1 MTYLNQPWFNRKI
14 INTIAMATGAVH
26 SETLTVIGRA
36 SKQPQKIP
44 VTPVDVDGVKYLV
57 STRGES
63 QWVKN
68 VRNDPNVTLTTKS
81 TTTKY
86 LAHETP
92 VENRQPIINAY
103 TLKAGNVV
111 KGYFS
116 KLPDPADHPVF
127 ILTPQLSLRSK

>member
-26 SETLTVIGRA
+26 SETLTVIKRA

-68 VRNDPNVTLTTKS
+68 LRNDPNVTLTTKS
-81 TTTKY
+81 TTTTVRSSPRYGTERHGCDAKY
-86 LAHETP
+86 
-92 VENRQPIINAY
+92 
-103 TLKAGNVV
+103 
-111 KGYFS
+111 
-116 KLPDPADHPVF
+116 
-127 ILTPQLSLRSK
+127 

>member
-14 INTIAMATGAVH
+14 INTTAMATGAVH
-26 SETLTVIGRA
+26 SETLTVIKRA

-44 VTPVDVDGVKYLV
+44 VTPVDVDGVKYPV

-68 VRNDPNVTLTTKS
+68 LRNDPNVTLATKS
-81 TTTKY
+81 GTTKY

-92 VENRQPIINAY
+92 VENRRPIIDAH
-103 TLKAGNVV
+103 TLQASKIV

-116 KLPDPADHPVF
+116 KLPDPADHPVS

>member
-68 VRNDPNVTLTTKS
+68 CLHPHPAIILAFQVIRHADDRHGHVNTSMLRGVTRPS
-81 TTTKY
+81 TSACPIQR
-86 LAHETP
+86 LA
-92 VENRQPIINAY
+92 R
-103 TLKAGNVV
+103 
-111 KGYFS
+111 
-116 KLPDPADHPVF
+116 
-127 ILTPQLSLRSK
+127 